1 MNPGFAPDLFSGR
14 VIAIT
19 GAGAGIGRAA
29 AELFSQLGATVYA
42 HWGRQQHIQTLPP
55 NTYGMTADFTT
66 EAGQLEFVK
75 FVQTNTDAIDVL
87 INNAGTMVGRFPA
100 SSLSESDY
108 AHIVAL
114 NQDAVVRITRG
125 LIPSLTTAASLNGS
139 AAIVNT
145 VSISAS
151 TGGSPGSSI
160 YSASKAFVSTYTK
173 ALARELAP
181 VGVRANALSP
191 GVIHTDF
198 HARYSSAEKLENTR
212 KQIPL
217 QRLGTAAD
225 CAPAFVFLAS
235 NALSGYISG
244 QTLEV
249 NGGQF

>member
-1 MNPGFAPDLFSGR
+1 MNPGYASDLFAGR
-14 VIAIT
+14 VLAIT
-19 GAGAGIGRAA
+19 GAGTGIGLAT
-29 AELFSQLGATVYA
+29 AELYAQLGATVYA
-42 HWGRQQHIQTLPP
+42 HWGRQQHIQSLPA
-55 NTYGMTADFTT
+55 NTYGMTADFAT
-66 EAGQLEFVK
+66 EAGQQEFVQ
-75 FVQTNTDAIDVL
+75 FVQAHTDSVDVL

-100 SSLSESDY
+100 STLSEADY

-125 LIPSLTTAASLNGS
+125 LIPSLSAAAKKNGS

-160 YSASKAFVSTYTK
+160 YSATKAFVSTYTK

-181 VGVRANALSP
+181 ENVRANALSP

-198 HARYSSAEKLENTR
+198 HERYSSAEKLEKTR
-212 KQIPL
+212 QQIPL

-225 CAPAFVFLAS
+225 CAPAFVFLGCNS
-235 NALSGYISG
+235 LSGYISG
-244 QTLEV
+244 QTLEI